1 MPDQSFMP
9 VNESHTDVPEAILG
23 SKKRK
28 GITKKPD
35 CPNCD
40 YHFTEADNWCPNCGQ
55 ANRTHKRPV
64 QYFVREFFE
73 ELFSLDIRFFSTFR
87 DLIIKPGLL
96 TKNYNADLRVRYTS
110 PLRFYV
116 IASVLFFLTVS
127 WMTNSSI
134 KQADSQLQN
143 VYDENDS
150 LLVTMNLNFGPNFD
164 LGPDDLQA
172 LAELENP
179 SLDEVDSLLVAREKS
194 TNWITT
200 RMTMGILPLLNGDFS
215 LQQYYRNLI
224 RNFSYS
230 LFFFMPLFAL
240 ILKMLYIRRHQFYTE
255 HLIFSIH
262 FHTFAFLNIFFFLW
276 LDYFLDMFW
285 ITSIA
290 TLTIPIY
297 LLIAIK
303 VVYQQGWFR
312 SIVKSTL
319 ASWIYVIITTIGFTF
334 VLLLSIF

>member
-1 MPDQSFMP
+1 MLA
-9 VNESHTDVPEAILG
+9 NESHTDVPEAILG

-28 GITKKPD
+28 GITKKPV

-40 YHFTEADNWCPNCGQ
+40 HHFSDVDNWCPNCGQ

-73 ELFSLDIRFFSTFR
+73 ELVSLDVRFFSTFR

-116 IASVLFFLTVS
+116 IASILFFVTVS
-127 WMTNSSI
+127 WMTNESV
-134 KQADSQLQN
+134 KKADSQLQN
-143 VYDENDS
+143 AYAENDS
-150 LLVTMNLNFGPNFD
+150 LMLDGDFT
-164 LGPDDLQA
+164 LGNGFELESEDLQA
-172 LAELENP
+172 LAALENP
-179 SLDEVDSLLVAREKS
+179 GIQDVDSLLTARGKS
-194 TNWITT
+194 SSWVNKRITL
-200 RMTMGILPLLNGDFS
+200 GIVPLLNGEFS
-215 LQQYYRNLI
+215 LQQYYRKLV

-230 LFFFMPLFAL
+230 LFFFMPVFAL
-240 ILKMLYIRRHQFYTE
+240 ILKLLYIRRHQFYTE

-262 FHTFAFLNIFFFLW
+262 LHTFAFLNIFFFLW
-276 LDYFLDMFW
+276 LFYFLDTFA
-285 ITSIA
+285 IT
-290 TLTIPIY
+290 TLAALTVPLY

-303 VVYQQGWFR
+303 VVYQQGWMR
-312 SIVKSTL
+312 SIIKSTL
-319 ASWIYVIITTIGFTF
+319 AAWIYMFITSFGFVF

>member
-1 MPDQSFMP
+1 MLA
-9 VNESHTDVPEAILG
+9 NESHTDVPEAILG

-28 GITKKPD
+28 GLTKKPV

-40 YHFTEADNWCPNCGQ
+40 FEFLEVDNWCPNCGQ

-73 ELFSLDIRFFSTFR
+73 ELVSLDVRFFGTFR
-87 DLIIKPGLL
+87 DLVIKPGLL

-116 IASVLFFLTVS
+116 IASVLFFVTVS
-127 WMTNSSI
+127 WMTNESI
-134 KQADSQLQN
+134 RQADSQLRDA
-143 VYDENDS
+143 YAENDS
-150 LLVTMNLNFGPNFD
+150 LMLDGNFNVGNGLD
-164 LGPDDLQA
+164 LESEDLQA
-172 LAELENP
+172 LADLENP
-179 SLDEVDSLLVAREKS
+179 SIEEVDSLLTARGQEATWVNKR
-194 TNWITT
+194 IT
-200 RMTMGILPLLNGDFS
+200 MAIIPLLNGDFS
-215 LQQYYRNLI
+215 VQQYYRKLV

-230 LFFFMPLFAL
+230 LFFFMPVFAL
-240 ILKMLYIRRHQFYTE
+240 ILKLLYIRRHQFYTE

-262 FHTFAFLNIFFFLW
+262 LHTFAFLNIFFFLW
-276 LDYFLDMFW
+276 LDYFLDTFW
-285 ITSIA
+285 IT
-290 TLTIPIY
+290 TLAALTVPFY

-312 SIVKSTL
+312 SIIKSTL
-319 ASWIYVIITTIGFTF
+319 ASWIYMFITMIGFVF